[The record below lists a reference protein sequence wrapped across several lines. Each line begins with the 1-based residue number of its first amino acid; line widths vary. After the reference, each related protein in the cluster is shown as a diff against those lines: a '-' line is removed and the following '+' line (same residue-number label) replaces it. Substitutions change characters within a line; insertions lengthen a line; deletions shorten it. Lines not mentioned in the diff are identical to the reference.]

1 MREPNWL
8 PFGHILEPPCLGRQ
22 VGGEQV
28 PLRMLIK
35 RVWCIGVRRP
45 KSTLSWNYKH
55 FKSGVK

>member
-35 RVWCIGVRRP
+35 RVRCTTTKVHA
-45 KSTLSWNYKH
+45 KLEL
-55 FKSGVK
+55 